1 MGFFNAESKDQIKSA
16 IQMAEN
22 MTSGEIRVC
31 VEKTCYINPIDRA
44 GYFFKKLKMDETK
57 HRNGVLIYLASDD
70 RKFSIIGDKGIHSK
84 TGPLFW
90 EDSRDVMRDHL
101 GGARMATHEY
111 CPVDQT
117 SESRRE
123 RTNCHDVHTTCYREG
138 RTTCSNER
146 QSCSNYHCTTLQLTR
161 SQQRNM
167 PQLD

>member
-44 GYFFKKLKMDETK
+44 GYFFKKLKMDETR

-90 EDSRDVMRDHL
+90 EDSRDVMRDHFKL
-101 GGARMATHEY
+101 GKITEGVVAAILLVGMSLKKFYPHEQN
-111 CPVDQT
+111 DKNEL
-117 SESRRE
+117 SD
-123 RTNCHDVHTTCYREG
+123 DVYEA
-138 RTTCSNER
+138 E
-146 QSCSNYHCTTLQLTR
+146 
-161 SQQRNM
+161 
-167 PQLD
+167 